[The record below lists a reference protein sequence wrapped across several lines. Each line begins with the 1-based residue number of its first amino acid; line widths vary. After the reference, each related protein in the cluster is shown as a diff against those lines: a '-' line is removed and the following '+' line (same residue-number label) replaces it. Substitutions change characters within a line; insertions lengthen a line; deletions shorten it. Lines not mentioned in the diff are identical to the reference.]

1 VRAGTSM
8 LRSQTRLLAAV
19 FVLTDVIS
27 TNVAWLLAYYLRFH
41 ADPVI
46 HFLPVTKGV
55 PDLSR
60 YLLLLPF
67 LSLLWPVVLYFHGLY
82 QQKRGRSRIDEFFG
96 IVFSVLIGSALAL
109 GATLYVRV
117 YYRFQPEVAPLWEFS
132 QAVFGIFIVLDVLL
146 LNAGRWA
153 LRSHLERMWAAGY
166 NVKRVLVA
174 GAGELGRTVAET
186 LTAHRELGYRVVGF
200 LDDTA
205 EQSPI
210 AGLPLLGRLD
220 QTMEVASAESADQL
234 YVALPLEEH
243 AKLLQL
249 IKSVGNECLDI
260 KVVPDLVQY
269 ATIKAALED
278 LDGIPII
285 ALNEVPLRGWNG
297 MVKRLVDFVL
307 GSAALVLITVIPVFP
322 LVALLIRW
330 KGGKGP
336 VILRQER
343 LTLDGKTFQIYKFR
357 TMVDEAE
364 KDTGPVWASEEDPR
378 RTPIGIWLRRFNLD
392 ELPQLI
398 NVVLGDM
405 SLVGPRPERPPFV
418 REFKQ
423 RIPQYML
430 RHRVKSGITGWA
442 QVNGW
447 RGNSSLEKRIEFDLY
462 YIENWSLRLDIK
474 ILILTLFRGFGQKHA
489 Y

>member
-1 VRAGTSM
+1 MGAGTSM
-8 LRSQTRLLAAV
+8 LRNQTRLLAAV
-19 FVLTDVIS
+19 FVLTDVVS
-27 TNVAWLLAYYLRFH
+27 TNVAWVLAYYLRFH

-46 HFLPVTKGV
+46 RFLPVTKGV
-55 PDLSR
+55 PDISR
-60 YLLLLPF
+60 YLLLLPL
-67 LSLLWPVVLYFHGLY
+67 LSLLWPAVLYFHGLY
-82 QQKRGRSRIDEFFG
+82 QQKRGRSRIDEFFA
-96 IVFSVLIGSALAL
+96 IVFSVLIGSALTL

-117 YYRFQPEVAPLWEFS
+117 YYRYQPEVAPFWEFS
-132 QAVFGIFIVLDVLL
+132 QAVFGVFIVLDVLL

-205 EQSPI
+205 ERSPI
-210 AGLPLLGRLD
+210 DALPLLGRLD
-220 QTMEVASAESADQL
+220 QAMEVAAGERVDQL

-297 MVKRLVDFVL
+297 MIKRLMDIVL
-307 GSAALVLITVIPVFP
+307 GCAVLVLLTVIPVFP
-322 LVALLIRW
+322 MIALLIKW

-357 TMVDEAE
+357 TMIDEAE
-364 KDTGPVWASEEDPR
+364 KDTGPIWASPEDPR

-392 ELPQLI
+392 ELPQVI

-418 REFKQ
+418 RQFKQ

-447 RGNSSLEKRIEFDLY
+447 RGNTSLEKRIEFDLY
-462 YIENWSLRLDIK
+462 YIENWSLLLDIK